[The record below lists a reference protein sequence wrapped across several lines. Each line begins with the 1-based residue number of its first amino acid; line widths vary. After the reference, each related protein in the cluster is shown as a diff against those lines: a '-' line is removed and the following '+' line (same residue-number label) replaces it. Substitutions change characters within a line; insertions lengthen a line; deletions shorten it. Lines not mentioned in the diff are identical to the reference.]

1 MKRKEK
7 INGKRKEKKE
17 IDGKK
22 KINGKKRKKS
32 KEKKKKIMP
41 EKRKKKSRKNLK
53 KCYGFTF
60 ANLKDFPHENSKRP
74 QITFVQFGFAV

>member
-7 INGKRKEKKE
+7 K
-17 IDGKK
+17 
-22 KINGKKRKKS
+22 NGKKGK
-32 KEKKKKIMP
+32 KEKNNAGKK
-41 EKRKKKSRKNLK
+41 KKKSRKNLK

>member
-7 INGKRKEKKE
+7 INGKRKEKKN
-17 IDGKK
+17 KW
-22 KINGKKRKKS
+22 KKS
-32 KEKKKKIMP
+32 KEKIKGKKEKIMP

>member
-1 MKRKEK
+1 MP
-7 INGKRKEKKE
+7 
-17 IDGKK
+17 
-22 KINGKKRKKS
+22 
-32 KEKKKKIMP
+32 EKKKKIMP

>member
-1 MKRKEK
+1 ME
-7 INGKRKEKKE
+7 
-17 IDGKK
+17 
-22 KINGKKRKKS
+22 
-32 KEKKKKIMP
+32 KEKKKNKWKKKEKIKGKK
-41 EKRKKKSRKNLK
+41 EKNNAGKKKKKSRKDLK

>member
-1 MKRKEK
+1 M
-7 INGKRKEKKE
+7 EKKW
-17 IDGKK
+17 
-22 KINGKKRKKS
+22 KKRKKS